1 MREGTK
7 AVRGGREGGH
17 DPGTR
22 FHPVNPPVMR
32 ASTYLFPTMAD
43 LRAAEKIAPGDGL
56 TYGTH
61 GSSTSFALESAIRD
75 LEGGFRTRLQPS
87 GLMAMTA
94 PLLAFLSAGDHLLM
108 VDSVYGPTRAF
119 CNNALRRLGVEVEY
133 YDPLIGG
140 AIRDLIRPNT
150 KVIFCESPGSWTF
163 EVQDVPAIAEEAHQ
177 RGAVVMLDNTWAS
190 PLYFKPFEH
199 GVDLCLSALTKYV
212 GGHSDLL
219 MGSVS
224 CSETVY
230 PTYRQFQ
237 RDMGVAVSAD
247 DCALALRGLRTLP
260 TRMKAH
266 ADGAARVV
274 DWLLGRPEVE
284 EVLWPA
290 LPQDPGHAL
299 WRRDFLGASSLFG
312 LTLREDLSSEAHLA
326 AMIDDL
332 ALFGM
337 GYSWGGFESLILPV
351 QPQTSR
357 SATRWPREG
366 RPKGRLIRLHVGLE
380 DPQDLIDDLAAG
392 FARMA
397 KV

>member
-1 MREGTK
+1 M
-7 AVRGGREGGH
+7 AV
-17 DPGTR
+17 
-22 FHPVNPPVMR
+22 
-32 ASTYLFPTMAD
+32 
-43 LRAAEKIAPGDGL
+43 
-56 TYGTH
+56 
-61 GSSTSFALESAIRD
+61 
-75 LEGGFRTRLQPS
+75 
-87 GLMAMTA
+87 TA

-150 KVIFCESPGSWTF
+150 KVVFCESPGSWTF
-163 EVQDVPAIAEEAHQ
+163 EVQDVPAIAEEAHK
-177 RGAVVMLDNTWAS
+177 RDAVVMLDNTWAS
-190 PLYFKPFEH
+190 SLYFKPFDH

-224 CSETVY
+224 CSEAVY

-237 RDMGVAVSAD
+237 RDMGVAVAAD
-247 DCALALRGLRTLP
+247 DCALALRGLRSLP

-266 ADGAARVV
+266 SESAARVV

-299 WRRDFLGASSLFG
+299 WKRDFLGASSLFG
-312 LTLREDLSSEAHLA
+312 ITLREDLSSEAHLA

-357 SATRWPREG
+357 SVTRWPREG
-366 RPKGRLIRLHVGLE
+366 RPKGQLIRLHVGLE